1 MIPQYSAE
9 ITTLQHL
16 CINSVFVQDIARVT
30 VVRHVEDKKYW
41 CKRILEQDDQ
51 GAVLTGETAN
61 LIT

>member
-30 VVRHVEDKKYW
+30 VVRHVENKKYW
-41 CKRILEQDDQ
+41 SKRYWSRMIREQFLLEKQQ
-51 GAVLTGETAN
+51 T
-61 LIT
+61 

>member
-1 MIPQYSAE
+1 MIPQYRAE

-16 CINSVFVQDIARVT
+16 CINSVFVQETARVT

-41 CKRILEQDDQ
+41 SKRILEQDDQ
-51 GAVLTGETAN
+51 GAIFTGETAN